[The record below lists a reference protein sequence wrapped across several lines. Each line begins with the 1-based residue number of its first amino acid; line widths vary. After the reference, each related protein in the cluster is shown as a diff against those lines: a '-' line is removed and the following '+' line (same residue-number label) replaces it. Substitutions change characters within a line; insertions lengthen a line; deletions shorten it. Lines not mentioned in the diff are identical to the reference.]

1 MNRIEHMNW
10 CKQRAMEYIKAGD
23 LNQAFASMCSDV
35 MKHEETKMHATTN
48 QLGMSLLMT
57 GNLNTVKQMT
67 DWIQGYN

>member
-23 LNQAFASMCSDV
+23 LNQAFVSMCSDV